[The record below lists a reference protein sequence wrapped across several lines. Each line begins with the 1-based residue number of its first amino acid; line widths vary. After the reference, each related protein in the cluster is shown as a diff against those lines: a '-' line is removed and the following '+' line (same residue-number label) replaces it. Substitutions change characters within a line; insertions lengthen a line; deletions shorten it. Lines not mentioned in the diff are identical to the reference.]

1 MRKRNGESL
10 EISIVPPGAPR
21 HRGPM
26 NKKLNV
32 GLWVV
37 QGLLALVFLMSG
49 GMKLTAPIATLI
61 AQGMTWAEGRE
72 WLPRFIGASEVLGAI
87 GLILPA
93 ATRIMPKLTGVAAA
107 ALALV
112 MVLALGTHVAMGDLA
127 HAPPSV
133 VLGALAAFVAWGR
146 LKAAPIPS
154 RS

>member
-1 MRKRNGESL
+1 
-10 EISIVPPGAPR
+10 
-21 HRGPM
+21 M

-37 QGLLALVFLMSG
+37 QVLLALVFVMSG
-49 GMKLTAPIATLI
+49 GMKLTAPVVDLV

-72 WLPRFIGASEVLGAI
+72 WLPRFIGASEFLGAL
-87 GLILPA
+87 GLIIPA
-93 ATRIMPKLTGVAAA
+93 ATRIMPKLTGFAAVG
-107 ALALV
+107 LLTV

-146 LKAAPIPS
+146 LKAAPIAP
-154 RS
+154 RR